1 MAASQ
6 MSAQQKRILTKHSL
20 KLSYDFTPEG
30 VIVLNGW
37 LASGGCFQE
46 CWPWPVSLGAC
57 VCSLLFVE
65 KGQVGQQEQRDQP
78 NGHHYQQRD
87 GMIGS
92 CQGI

>member
-6 MSAQQKRILTKHSL
+6 MSTQQKRILTKHSL

-46 CWPWPVSLGAC
+46 ECWPWPVSLGAC
-57 VCSLLFVE
+57 VWVCISCCLWKKDRLVNKNKE
-65 KGQVGQQEQRDQP
+65 TNPMD
-78 NGHHYQQRD
+78 
-87 GMIGS
+87 MI
-92 CQGI
+92 INKEMA

>member
-6 MSAQQKRILTKHSL
+6 MSTKQKRILTRHSL
-20 KLSYDFTPEG
+20 KLSCDFTPEG

-57 VCSLLFVE
+57 VCVCVFPAVRGKRTDWSTRTKRPTQWTSLST
-65 KGQVGQQEQRDQP
+65 KRWHD
-78 NGHHYQQRD
+78 
-87 GMIGS
+87 
-92 CQGI
+92 